1 MDNSNIE
8 HRLALVEDQMKSN
21 VTRIDTLEKRQ
32 NTLDDLVSSVKVLA
46 VKEENV
52 EADVK
57 EIKQDVKDL
66 TEKPMKKWDNVTETI
81 IAVLVTAIVT
91 YMLSRLGLK

>member
-1 MDNSNIE
+1 MDNSNTE
-8 HRLALVEDQMKSN
+8 HRLTLVENQIKSN
-21 VTRIDTLEKRQ
+21 TTRLNTLEKRQ
-32 NTLDDLVSSVKVLA
+32 DTLDDLVSSVKVLA

-66 TEKPMKKWDNVTETI
+66 TEKPAKKWDNVTETI

-91 YMLSRLGLK
+91 YMLSMLGLR